1 MKVVITGFFPETAKD
16 RIRGSFPRAW
26 DVKIVLPDEAEQEL
40 TDADVLIPEHIRID
54 EGILQKAPKLKLVQ
68 TGAGYD
74 NVDVNACTRHG
85 VQVCNAAGVNANAVA
100 EHVMA
105 LILCWYK
112 NILKLDKFL
121 KADSDEGEL
130 NYLGAEL
137 SDKTIGLVGFGH
149 VGKKVAEYG
158 NAFHMKVLVYSH
170 RPTDA
175 AGTEQRDLD
184 SLLRDSDIVSL
195 HVPLNEST
203 RHMINADVFSK
214 MKSDAVL
221 VNTSRGGVIDEP
233 QLLQALEK
241 GLIGGACLD
250 VFEEEPLRRDH
261 PFRRMENVIVT
272 PHTAGLPDGVKY
284 HKKRYAFFVK
294 NIERVMKGET
304 PECRINLLK

>member
-16 RIRGSFPRAW
+16 RIRGSFPRSW

-130 NYLGAEL
+130 NYFGAEL

-261 PFRRMENVIVT
+261 PFRRMENVIIT

>member
-130 NYLGAEL
+130 NYFGAEL